1 MSNGITYIS
10 KVFTGS
16 NGNIIYWQ
24 RCQSEI
30 ASALGIDIS
39 KIDMDKMYVT
49 AYNADWDAFQGG
61 VEAVSLQW
69 DKVNLNLNIQLSA
82 STGGNIRINFMII
95 YHESLYM

>member
-1 MSNGITYIS
+1 M
-10 KVFTGS
+10 
-16 NGNIIYWQ
+16 IYWQ

-82 STGGNIRINFMII
+82 STDGTIRINFMII